1 MQWQLLSQRFL
12 SVQFIETAGG
22 TLWKMLGSSW
32 GAFLDSKE
40 DGKQELA
47 DDFKDCIDNSFMPE
61 EFEQKWQAFLD
72 KYGINGDERFQHLYD
87 LDIVGSRRIS
97 CIVSSPSSKQ
107 HHGVKDSMLS

>member
-1 MQWQLLSQRFL
+1 MKAAITDVFVRLVHRNCHLHIMENARK
-12 SVQFIETAGG
+12 T
-22 TLWKMLGSSW
+22 M

-97 CIVSSPSSKQ
+97 CIVSSPSSK
-107 HHGVKDSMLS
+107 